1 MTEKKQP
8 SNNRASDVAP
18 YLTTDDGR
26 EIELDTPAFLDW
38 LEQNDSFRFE
48 AGVGGEDSY
57 RARKEK
63 LSGVDYWYAV
73 KKVSGRLHKKF
84 IGRSSEV
91 TQNRLIEVAQTI
103 RQPPKSKKHVEDTH
117 KDTTPTPTHS
127 TQSEQPSENPI
138 AALSEQMAELKQ
150 LVIQQQK
157 TIEELGGKLKAR

>member
-1 MTEKKQP
+1 MAEKKQP
-8 SNNRASDVAP
+8 SNDRASAVVP
-18 YLTTDDGR
+18 YLITDDRR
-26 EIELDTPAFLDW
+26 EIELDTPAFLHW

-84 IGRSSEV
+84 IGRSHEV
-91 TQNRLIEVAQTI
+91 THNRLIEVAQTI
-103 RQPPKSKKHVEDTH
+103 RQPPKNKKRFE
-117 KDTTPTPTHS
+117 DTTPTSTSS
-127 TQSEQPSENPI
+127 TQSEQPPESAI
-138 AALSEQMAELKQ
+138 AALSEQMAELRQ

-157 TIEELGGKLKAR
+157 AIEELAGKSKAR

>member
-103 RQPPKSKKHVEDTH
+103 RQPPKSKKQPE
-117 KDTTPTPTHS
+117 DTTPTPTSS
-127 TQSEQPSENPI
+127 TQNEQPSENAI
-138 AALSEQMAELKQ
+138 AVLSQQIAELTQ
-150 LVIQQQK
+150 LVVQQQK
-157 TIEELGGKLKAR
+157 TISELAGKLKAR

>member
-84 IGRSSEV
+84 LGRSSEV

-103 RQPPKSKKHVEDTH
+103 RQPPKSKKQPE
-117 KDTTPTPTHS
+117 DTTPTATSS
-127 TQSEQPSENPI
+127 TQSEQPSQNAI
-138 AALSEQMAELKQ
+138 ALLSQQIAELTQ
-150 LVIQQQK
+150 LVVQGQK
-157 TIEELGGKLKAR
+157 TISELAGKLKAR

>member
-1 MTEKKQP
+1 MAEKRQP
-8 SNNRASDVAP
+8 SNNRASDVTP
-18 YLTTDDGR
+18 YLTTDGGQ
-26 EIELDTPAFLDW
+26 EIELDTPAFLNW

-84 IGRSSEV
+84 IGRSNEV
-91 TQNRLIEVAQTI
+91 TRNRLIEVSQTI
-103 RQPPKSKKHVEDTH
+103 RQPPKSKKQVEDATAT
-117 KDTTPTPTHS
+117 KTSS
-127 TQSEQPSENPI
+127 TQNEQPQQNAI
-138 AALSEQMAELKQ
+138 TVLTEQMAELKQ

-157 TIEELGGKLKAR
+157 AIEELAGKSKAR